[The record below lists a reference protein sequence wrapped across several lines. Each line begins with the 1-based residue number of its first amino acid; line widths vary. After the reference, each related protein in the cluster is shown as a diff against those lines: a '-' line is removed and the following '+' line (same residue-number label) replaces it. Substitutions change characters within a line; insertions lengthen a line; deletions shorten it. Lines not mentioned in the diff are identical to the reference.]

1 MILHAGLIAAR
12 AGGDWRAAL
21 IMGSSGTGKSDVM
34 LRCLDLGLRLVADDR
49 TLVWDS
55 GGRLFGR
62 APDTLRG
69 LIELRGIGVLRERG
83 LPFAEAVLVIHCQP
97 MEAAVERAPDPA
109 THEICGLRLPS
120 LALHAL
126 DASAP
131 AKISRALMRLG
142 QTRGEA

>member
-21 IMGSSGTGKSDVM
+21 IMGSSGAGKSDVM

-49 TLVWDS
+49 TLVWTS
-55 GGRLFGR
+55 GERLFGR
-62 APDTLRG
+62 APDPLRG
-69 LIELRGIGVLRERG
+69 LIELRGLGVVRERF
-83 LPFAEAVLVIHCQP
+83 LPFAEAVLLIHCRSD
-97 MEAAVERAPDPA
+97 EAAVERMPDEA
-109 THEICGLRLPS
+109 TEQVCGLSLPT

-142 QTRGEA
+142 QSRGEA

>member
-12 AGGDWRAAL
+12 VGGDWRAAL
-21 IMGSSGTGKSDVM
+21 IMGSSGAGKSDVM

-49 TLVWDS
+49 TLVWAS

-69 LIELRGIGVLRERG
+69 LIELRGIGVVRERG
-83 LPFAEAVLVIHCQP
+83 LPFAEAVVVIDCQP
-97 MEAAVERAPDPA
+97 AEAAVDRAPDPA
-109 THEICGLRLPS
+109 TREICGLSIPS

-142 QTRGEA
+142 QSRGEA